1 MGGEIGI
8 VNKENSEKGTCFKF
22 NVFLDICEIPST
34 DNKNAEV
41 EIEGDSMPDGEHNY
55 SELTIRT
62 PSPGLVIRTPS
73 PRLSILGSSPKIEG
87 SHVVLLIQNEER
99 LRSSQKYIERLGI
112 KVSSVKE
119 WEHLHSTLKRIKAR
133 HNVSP
138 HSSSGK
144 SDLGSRSDHFKSR
157 SMKDV
162 PLSYMDGIDQ
172 KPSASRSSNLRGAQG
187 FVLLVIDA
195 GAGPFQE
202 LCRVVAEFKRDLHSS
217 CCKVV
222 WLDKPTSRSINLRS
236 FEQDLIDP
244 RDDIL
249 LKPFHGSR
257 LYQVIRLLPEFGGHG
272 LISRSKRGST
282 IQATNALKDP
292 GSSSSTHSQ
301 RTKLKVPSTCENSF
315 QQVDSQAEGSSK
327 NEKNRK
333 NPLLDDPD
341 NSHVRSKSRQSPI
354 ERLPVRS
361 SEIQEVCGNPS
372 KDKSLSGLKFLVADD
387 NEISRRVTRHIL
399 KGHGATVEVCENGE
413 EALQLV
419 RIGLHNQREH
429 SHSIVLP
436 YDYILMDCEVK
447 NMNLIPFMLLSIVFV
462 PKMPTYLLFS

>member
-1 MGGEIGI
+1 
-8 VNKENSEKGTCFKF
+8 
-22 NVFLDICEIPST
+22 
-34 DNKNAEV
+34 
-41 EIEGDSMPDGEHNY
+41 
-55 SELTIRT
+55 
-62 PSPGLVIRTPS
+62 
-73 PRLSILGSSPKIEG
+73 
-87 SHVVLLIQNEER
+87 
-99 LRSSQKYIERLGI
+99 
-112 KVSSVKE
+112 
-119 WEHLHSTLKRIKAR
+119 
-133 HNVSP
+133 
-138 HSSSGK
+138 
-144 SDLGSRSDHFKSR
+144 
-157 SMKDV
+157 
-162 PLSYMDGIDQ
+162 
-172 KPSASRSSNLRGAQG
+172 
-187 FVLLVIDA
+187 VIDA

-202 LCRVVAEFKRDLHSS
+202 LRRVVAEFKRDLHSS

-257 LYQVIRLLPEFGGHG
+257 LYQVIRLLPEFRGHG

-301 RTKLKVPSTCENSF
+301 KTKLKVPSTCENSF

-341 NSHVRSKSRQSPI
+341 HSHVRSKSRQSPI
-354 ERLPVRS
+354 ERLLVRS
-361 SEIQEVCGNPS
+361 SEIQEVGGNLS
-372 KDKSLSGLKFLVADD
+372 KGKSLSGLKFLVADD

>member
-1 MGGEIGI
+1 
-8 VNKENSEKGTCFKF
+8 
-22 NVFLDICEIPST
+22 
-34 DNKNAEV
+34 
-41 EIEGDSMPDGEHNY
+41 
-55 SELTIRT
+55 
-62 PSPGLVIRTPS
+62 
-73 PRLSILGSSPKIEG
+73 
-87 SHVVLLIQNEER
+87 
-99 LRSSQKYIERLGI
+99 
-112 KVSSVKE
+112 
-119 WEHLHSTLKRIKAR
+119 
-133 HNVSP
+133 
-138 HSSSGK
+138 
-144 SDLGSRSDHFKSR
+144 
-157 SMKDV
+157 MKDV
-162 PLSYMDGIDQ
+162 PLNSMDGIDQ
-172 KPSASRSSNLRGAQG
+172 KPSASRSSNLRGASG

-202 LCRVVAEFKRDLHSS
+202 LCRVVAEFKRDLPSS
-217 CCKVV
+217 CYKVV
-222 WLDKPTSRSINLRS
+222 WLDKPTSRSINLRG
-236 FEQDLIDP
+236 FEHDLINP

-257 LYQVIRLLPEFGGHG
+257 LYQVIRLLPEFGGHE
-272 LISRSKRGST
+272 LISRSKRENA

-301 RTKLKVPSTCENSF
+301 KTKLKVPSTCENSF

-341 NSHVRSKSRQSPI
+341 HSHVRSKSRQSPI
-354 ERLPVRS
+354 ERLLVRS
-361 SEIQEVCGNPS
+361 SEIQEVGGNLS
-372 KDKSLSGLKFLVADD
+372 KGKSLSGLKFLVADD